1 MKSLIPF
8 CGPQR
13 QLREDDSVLSR
24 LRRSCIITF
33 LSFAFAALCFNSL
46 LVCAQA
52 GNPPVPAQATG
63 GAPQGQP
70 VENAQRPEKPQS
82 KNEEASDT
90 ETFRHSASVKAI
102 AHVTG
107 LSLDQTFWI
116 SVIINFI
123 IVAAIL
129 WVLLKKTLPVAFR
142 NRGHAIQKRMDEA
155 RTASE
160 EARRRLV
167 EVEGRLSRL
176 DVEIADMRRRAEE
189 AATAEQKR
197 ILAEAEEER
206 RRIVASTEQEIAAA
220 ANNARRELKAYAAK
234 LAVDLAKK
242 KISVDNVTDQML
254 VREFVAQ
261 LGKDGR

>member
-1 MKSLIPF
+1 MLPRF
-8 CGPQR
+8 
-13 QLREDDSVLSR
+13 
-24 LRRSCIITF
+24 RRSCLIAF
-33 LSFAFAALCFNSL
+33 VAFAFAALCFNSL
-46 LVCAQA
+46 VVRAQA

-70 VENAQRPEKPQS
+70 VENAQQPENKNES
-82 KNEEASDT
+82 KNDEASDT
-90 ETFRHSASVKAI
+90 EAFRHSASVKAI

-116 SVIINFI
+116 SVVINFI

-142 NRGHAIQKRMDEA
+142 NRGQAIQKRMDEA
-155 RTASE
+155 RAASE
-160 EARRRLV
+160 EARRRLT

-197 ILAEAEEER
+197 ILAEAEDER
-206 RRIVASTEQEIAAA
+206 RRIIASTEQEIAAA

-234 LAVDLAKK
+234 LAVDLAEK
-242 KISVDNVTDQML
+242 KISVDNATDQTL

>member
-1 MKSLIPF
+1 M
-8 CGPQR
+8 
-13 QLREDDSVLSR
+13 LSR
-24 LRRSCIITF
+24 FRTSC
-33 LSFAFAALCFNSL
+33 LVAVLGLAGMALCFSSL
-46 LVCAQA
+46 SVRAQA
-52 GNPPVPAQATG
+52 GNPAVPAQATG

-70 VENAQRPEKPQS
+70 VKNAQQPEEKPES

-90 ETFRHSASVKAI
+90 EAFRHSASVKAI

-107 LSLDQTFWI
+107 LSLEQTFWI
-116 SVIINFI
+116 SIIINFI

-142 NRGHAIQKRMDEA
+142 NRGQVIEKRIVEA

-160 EARRRLV
+160 EARRRLA

-176 DVEIADMRRRAEE
+176 DVEIAEIRHRAEE

-206 RRIVASTEQEIAAA
+206 LRIIASTEQEIAAA

-234 LAVDLAKK
+234 LAVDLAGK
-242 KISVDNVTDQML
+242 KISVDNATDQTL

>member
-1 MKSLIPF
+1 MFSRFRKSCAIALVAV
-8 CGPQR
+8 G
-13 QLREDDSVLSR
+13 
-24 LRRSCIITF
+24 
-33 LSFAFAALCFNSL
+33 FAALCSSSL
-46 LVCAQA
+46 TVRAQA

-70 VENAQRPEKPQS
+70 VENAQRPENKPES
-82 KNEEASDT
+82 KNDEASDT
-90 ETFRHSASVKAI
+90 EAFRHSASVKAI
-102 AHVTG
+102 ARVTG

-116 SVIINFI
+116 SVVINFI

-142 NRGHAIQKRMDEA
+142 NRGQAIQKRILEA
-155 RTASE
+155 RSASE
-160 EARRRLV
+160 EARRQLA
-167 EVEGRLSRL
+167 EVESRLSRL

-197 ILAEAEEER
+197 ILAEAEDER
-206 RRIVASTEQEIAAA
+206 RRIIASTEQEIAAA

-234 LAVDLAKK
+234 LAVDLARK
-242 KISVDNVTDQML
+242 KISVDHATDQTL

-261 LGKDGR
+261 LGKDGQ